1 MAHVLSLPGPHKPPA
16 HRRGLAPFRVI
27 RQKTAVTFFLP
38 ATSHAAAA
46 ATPAEPAAAAGNPL
60 NDAQHYW
67 DVSTAWVNSHWLQ
80 IGIAIGAGLLIY
92 FLLSMIRTFALKH
105 AQSAAGDLT
114 LTHIAGRVIHKTK
127 SIVIAIIAIRMV
139 AGYAQPPAAIMQIIQ
154 FVFTIAV
161 VLQVAIWG
169 REIILGLIQR
179 RAAEGHN
186 ETLSNAMGIIRL
198 LISVALFAIATIVI
212 LDNMGV
218 NVTGLIAGLGIG
230 GIAIG
235 LAAQGIFSD
244 LFASLSIIFDRPF
257 RVGETIKYDT
267 STATV
272 ERIGLKSTRL
282 RSLGGELL
290 VISNTN
296 LLSKEITNFA
306 HLHRRRITFKIGV
319 IYQTTPTML
328 RDLPALLEEQVVAAG
343 HEFIRSS
350 FLTFGPS
357 SLDFELIFDVFSD
370 QFDVVAAAR
379 TDVGIRLFDAMT
391 RAGYG
396 FAYPTQTSFTAAP
409 DGTMIMPYPESPK
422 PRAAA
427 AKAPRPD

>member
-1 MAHVLSLPGPHKPPA
+1 MTFSL
-16 HRRGLAPFRVI
+16 L
-27 RQKTAVTFFLP
+27 
-38 ATSHAAAA
+38 AA
-46 ATPAEPAAAAGNPL
+46 ATTAAPKAAPAKAAATDPL
-60 NDAQHYW
+60 ADLQRYW
-67 DVSTAWVNSHWLQ
+67 DMSVAWVNSHWLQ
-80 IGIAIGAGLLIY
+80 IGIAIGVGLAIY
-92 FLLSMIRTFALKH
+92 FLLSMVRRFALKY
-105 AQSAAGDLT
+105 AQSAEGDLS

-127 SIVIAIIAIRMV
+127 SSVLAIIAIRMV
-139 AGYAQPPAAIMQIIQ
+139 ASYAQPPSVIMQVIQ
-154 FVFTIAV
+154 FVFTVAV
-161 VLQVAIWG
+161 VLQVAIWA
-169 REIILGLIQR
+169 REIVLGLIQR
-179 RAAEGHN
+179 RAAEGNN

-282 RSLGGELL
+282 RSLNGELL

-319 IYQTTPTML
+319 IYQTTPEML
-328 RDLPALLEEQVVAAG
+328 RDLPALLEEQVVAG
-343 HEFIRSS
+343 GQEFIRSS

-357 SLDFELIFDVFSD
+357 SLDFELLFDVFSD
-370 QFDVVAAAR
+370 EFDVVAAAR
-379 TDVGIRLFDAMT
+379 TDIGIRLFEAMAK
-391 RAGYG
+391 AGYE
-396 FAYPTQTSFTAAP
+396 FAYPTQTTFTAAP
-409 DGTMIMPYPESPK
+409 DGTMIMPYAESPK
-422 PRAAA
+422 PKAAA
-427 AKAPRPD
+427 AKGAKPA

>member
-1 MAHVLSLPGPHKPPA
+1 M
-16 HRRGLAPFRVI
+16 
-27 RQKTAVTFFLP
+27 TFSIL
-38 ATSHAAAA
+38 AA
-46 ATPAEPAAAAGNPL
+46 ATTAAAKPAAPANNPL
-60 NDAQHYW
+60 DDLRYWWDA
-67 DVSTAWVNSHWLQ
+67 SIAWVNSHWLQ
-80 IGIAIGAGLLIY
+80 IGIAIGVGLVIY
-92 FLLSMIRTFALKH
+92 FLLSMIRTFALKR
-105 AQSAAGDLT
+105 AQSAPGEFT
-114 LTHIAGRVIHKTK
+114 LTDIVGRVIHKTK
-127 SIVIAIIAIRMV
+127 SIVLAIIAVRMV
-139 AGYAQPPAAIMQIIQ
+139 AGYAQPPALILGTIQ
-154 FVFTIAV
+154 TVFTIAV
-161 VLQVAIWG
+161 VLQAAIWG

-198 LISVALFAIATIVI
+198 LISIALFAIAAIVI

-257 RVGETIKYDT
+257 RVGETIRYDT

-282 RSLGGELL
+282 RSVNGELL

-296 LLSKEITNFA
+296 LLGKEITNFA
-306 HLHRRRITFKIGV
+306 HLHRRRVTFTISV
-319 IYQTTPTML
+319 IYQTTPAML
-328 RDLPALLEEQVVAAG
+328 RDLPALLEEQVKAAG

-357 SLDFELIFDVFSD
+357 SLDFELLFDVFTE
-370 QFDVVAAAR
+370 QFEEVVAAR
-379 TDVGIRLFDAMT
+379 TDVGIRLFEALAA
-391 RAGYG
+391 AGYE
-396 FAYPTQTSFTAAP
+396 FAYPTQTTFTAAP
-409 DGTMIMPYPESPK
+409 DGTMILPYAESPK
-422 PRAAA
+422 PRAGA
-427 AKAPRPD
+427 AKAAKPG

>member
-1 MAHVLSLPGPHKPPA
+1 M
-16 HRRGLAPFRVI
+16 
-27 RQKTAVTFFLP
+27 TFAILP
-38 ATSHAAAA
+38 AAHSATTTTAA
-46 ATPAEPAAAAGNPL
+46 ATKAPAAATNPL
-60 NDAQHYW
+60 EDLRHYW
-67 DVSTAWVNSHWLQ
+67 DISAAWVNSHWLQ
-80 IGIAIGAGLLIY
+80 IGIAVGAGLLIY
-92 FLLSMIRTFALKH
+92 FLLSMVRTFALKH
-105 AQSAAGDLT
+105 AQSAEGELT
-114 LTHIAGRVIHKTK
+114 LTHIAGRVIHKTR
-127 SIVIAIIAIRMV
+127 STVIAIVAIRMV
-139 AGYAQPPAAIMQIIQ
+139 AGYAQPPAAIMQIVQ

-161 VLQVAIWG
+161 VLQVAIWV

-179 RAAEGHN
+179 RAAEGNN

-198 LISVALFAIATIVI
+198 LISVALFAIAAIVI

-282 RSLGGELL
+282 RSLNGELL

-319 IYQTTPTML
+319 IYQTPPEML
-328 RDLPALLEEQVVAAG
+328 RDLPALLEEQVVAG
-343 HEFIRSS
+343 GQEFIRSS

-357 SLDFELIFDVFSD
+357 SLDFELLFDVFSD
-370 QFDVVAAAR
+370 EFDVVAAAR
-379 TDVGIRLFDAMT
+379 TDIGIRLFEAMAK
-391 RAGYG
+391 AGYE
-396 FAYPTQTSFTAAP
+396 FAYPTQTTFTAAP
-409 DGTMIMPYPESPK
+409 DGTMILPYAESVTMKTPK
-422 PRAAA
+422 PAQS
-427 AKAPRPD
+427 

>member
-1 MAHVLSLPGPHKPPA
+1 MTFSL
-16 HRRGLAPFRVI
+16 L
-27 RQKTAVTFFLP
+27 
-38 ATSHAAAA
+38 AA
-46 ATPAEPAAAAGNPL
+46 ATTAAPKAAPPKAAATNPL
-60 NDAQHYW
+60 DDLQRYW
-67 DVSTAWVNSHWLQ
+67 DMSVAWVNSHWLQ
-80 IGIAIGAGLLIY
+80 IGIAIAIGLLIY
-92 FLLSMIRTFALKH
+92 FILSMARTFALKH
-105 AQSAAGDLT
+105 AQSAEGDMT

-127 SIVIAIIAIRMV
+127 SSVLAIIAIRMV
-139 AGYAQPPAAIMQIIQ
+139 AGYAQPPTVIMQLIQ
-154 FVFTIAV
+154 FVFTVAV
-161 VLQVAIWG
+161 VLQVAIWV
-169 REIILGLIQR
+169 REIVLGLIQR
-179 RAAEGHN
+179 RAAEGNN

-198 LISVALFAIATIVI
+198 LISIALFAIAAIVI

-282 RSLGGELL
+282 RSLNGELL

-306 HLHRRRITFKIGV
+306 HLHRRRITFTIGV
-319 IYQTTPTML
+319 IYQTTPEML
-328 RDLPALLEEQVVAAG
+328 RDLPALLEEQVVAG
-343 HEFIRSS
+343 GQEFIRSS

-357 SLDFELIFDVFSD
+357 SLDFELLFDVFSD
-370 QFDVVAAAR
+370 EFDEVAAAR
-379 TDVGIRLFDAMT
+379 TDIAIRLFEAMAK
-391 RAGYG
+391 AGYE
-396 FAYPTQTSFTAAP
+396 FAYPTQTTFTAAP

-427 AKAPRPD
+427 AKAARPG

>member
-1 MAHVLSLPGPHKPPA
+1 
-16 HRRGLAPFRVI
+16 
-27 RQKTAVTFFLP
+27 VTFSLL
-38 ATSHAAAA
+38 AA
-46 ATPAEPAAAAGNPL
+46 ATTAAPKAAPAKATATNPL
-60 NDAQHYW
+60 DDLQRYW
-67 DVSTAWVNSHWLQ
+67 DLSVAWVNSHWLQ
-80 IGIAIGAGLLIY
+80 IGIAVGAGLLIY
-92 FLLSMIRTFALKH
+92 FVLSMVRSFALKH
-105 AQSAAGDLT
+105 AQSAEGEMT

-127 SIVIAIIAIRMV
+127 SSVLAIIAIRMV
-139 AGYAQPPAAIMQIIQ
+139 AGYAQPPAVIMQVIQ
-154 FVFTIAV
+154 FVFTVAV
-161 VLQVAIWG
+161 VLQVAIWA
-169 REIILGLIQR
+169 REIVLGLIQR
-179 RAAEGHN
+179 RAAEGNN

-198 LISVALFAIATIVI
+198 LISIALFAIAAIVI

-257 RVGETIKYDT
+257 RVGETIKYDM

-282 RSLGGELL
+282 RSLNGELL

-319 IYQTTPTML
+319 IYQTTPEML
-328 RDLPALLEEQVVAAG
+328 RDLPALLEEQVTAAG

-350 FLTFGPS
+350 FLSFGAS
-357 SLDFELIFDVFSD
+357 SLDFELLFDVFSD
-370 QFDVVAAAR
+370 QFDEVAAAR
-379 TDVGIRLFDAMT
+379 TEVGIRLFDAMT
-391 RAGYG
+391 RAGYS
-396 FAYPTQTSFTAAP
+396 FAYPTQTAFTAAP

-422 PRAAA
+422 PRAVATKA
-427 AKAPRPD
+427 AKPT